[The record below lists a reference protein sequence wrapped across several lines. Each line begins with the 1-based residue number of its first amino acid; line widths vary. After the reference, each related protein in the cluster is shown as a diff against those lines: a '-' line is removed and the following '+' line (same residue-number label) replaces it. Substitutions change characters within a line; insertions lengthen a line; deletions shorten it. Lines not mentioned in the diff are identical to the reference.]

1 MGPTLPAVG
10 LGEEAGA
17 RGLGATATWWPHPRI
32 TAPGVYLPFFFFFW
46 KDEGRA
52 LWKLKM

>member
-32 TAPGVYLPFFFFFW
+32 TAPGVYLPFFFFFFGKM
-46 KDEGRA
+46 KDVLSES
-52 LWKLKM
+52 